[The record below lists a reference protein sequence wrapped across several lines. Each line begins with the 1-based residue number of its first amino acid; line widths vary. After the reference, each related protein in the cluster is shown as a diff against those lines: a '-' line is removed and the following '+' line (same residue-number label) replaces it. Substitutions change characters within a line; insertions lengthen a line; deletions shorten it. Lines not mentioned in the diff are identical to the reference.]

1 MIAELLLATILQII
15 QTAGYFGVFILMA
28 AESTFLP
35 VPSEAVLPFAGYL
48 VAQGQYEFWLT
59 LTLATMGTIIGSL
72 ISYYIGR
79 IFGKTLIEKYGKYV
93 FIKKEEVELA
103 EKWFN
108 EHGNKTIFVCRF
120 IPVVRHVI
128 SLPAGMA
135 KMRKRKFIAYT
146 AWGGVMWNAILLI
159 AGIQLQQN
167 WKTIIKYTEYID
179 VVVVLLII
187 FGIAYFVA
195 KRKEKPKKKRRKN
208 R

>member
-1 MIAELLLATILQII
+1 
-15 QTAGYFGVFILMA
+15 MA